1 MSHSR
6 GKEEEEKIISNAKL
20 LEMEIT
26 NNTKSVYRRVNF
38 LISLVY
44 QTPVEDAQRVPVL
57 LKEIVEAQGAEFIRG
72 GFHTFAPSSLDF
84 QLVFDVQSEDLDE
97 VFHVRHAVGLNIVQ
111 RFADEAIHFA
121 YPTQT
126 TFTAGP
132 DGTLVMPYA
141 ERLHRAPVPNKKA

>member
-1 MSHSR
+1 
-6 GKEEEEKIISNAKL
+6 
-20 LEMEIT
+20 
-26 NNTKSVYRRVNF
+26 
-38 LISLVY
+38 
-44 QTPVEDAQRVPVL
+44 VL